1 MAESGPAIFCR
12 GLTKRFGSVLALDNL
27 DLEVP
32 QGSIFGFLGP
42 NGAGKTT
49 TIRLL
54 TSMARPTTGSATVDG
69 LPVGVGAPNLAGRI
83 GYLDQDPRFPGW
95 MRGRELLELTADL
108 HGIRGAQRAA
118 RVTEVLAQVGLT
130 EDAHRKVGVYSG
142 GMRQRLGLGL
152 AILPRPPVLLLDE
165 PVSSLDPEGRVDI
178 LSTIKALAPASTV
191 LFSSHLLTD
200 VERVCDQVAILDHGR
215 LVTSGP
221 MDELLARY
229 AHPAYELEVED
240 GEDPSVGRLVDA
252 LREEPWVT
260 EVRQDGSRL
269 RVAVRDPSQAG
280 RALVVVVA
288 AQQLALLRLERQRPT
303 LEDVFLELTARDDRG
318 RAA

>member
-1 MAESGPAIFCR
+1 MSDVGAAIVCR
-12 GLTKRFGSVLALDNL
+12 GLTKRFGNVLALDAL

-32 QGSIFGFLGP
+32 QGSVFGFLGP

-54 TSMARPTTGSATVDG
+54 TSMARPTAGEATVDG

-95 MRGRELLELTADL
+95 MRGRELLALTANL
-108 HGIRGAQRAA
+108 HGLRGAERND
-118 RVTEVLAQVGLT
+118 RVNQVLDLVGLT
-130 EDAHRKVGVYSG
+130 DSARRKVAGYSG
-142 GMRQRLGLGL
+142 GMRQRLGLGM
-152 AILPRPPVLLLDE
+152 AILAHPPVLLLDE

-178 LSTIKALAPASTV
+178 LGAIKALAPASTV

-200 VERVCDQVAILDHGR
+200 VERVCDRVAILDHGR

-221 MDELLARY
+221 MNELLDRY

-240 GEDPSVGRLVDA
+240 GTDPSVARLVDA
-252 LREEPWVT
+252 LRTEPWVT
-260 EVRQDGSRL
+260 EVSHSGSRI
-269 RVAVRDPSQAG
+269 RVAVREEGRTS
-280 RALVVVVA
+280 RALVGLVA
-288 AQQLALLRLERQRPT
+288 SHEIALVRLDRQRPT

>member
-1 MAESGPAIFCR
+1 MSDVGAAIVCR
-12 GLTKRFGSVLALDNL
+12 GLTKRFGNVLALDAL

-32 QGSIFGFLGP
+32 QGSVFGFLGP

-54 TSMARPTTGSATVDG
+54 TSMARPTAGEASVDG
-69 LPVGVGAPNLAGRI
+69 LQVGIGAPNLAGRI

-108 HGIRGAQRAA
+108 HGLRGAERAA
-118 RVTEVLAQVGLT
+118 RVDEVLDQVGLT
-130 EDAHRKVGVYSG
+130 DAARRKVAAYSG
-142 GMRQRLGLGL
+142 GMRQRLGLGM
-152 AILPRPPVLLLDE
+152 AILARPPVLLLDE

-178 LSTIKALAPASTV
+178 LGTIKALAPASTV

-200 VERVCDQVAILDHGR
+200 VERVCDRVAILDHGR

-221 MDELLARY
+221 MTELLDRY

-240 GEDPSVGRLVDA
+240 GTDPSVTRMVEA
-252 LREEPWVT
+252 LRAEPWVT
-260 EVRQDGSRL
+260 DVSRTDSRI

-280 RALVVVVA
+280 RALV
-288 AQQLALLRLERQRPT
+288 ALIASHEIALVRLDRQRPT